1 MATTRSAAA
10 GHASWPAL
18 AIDPAAS
25 LTAALVAVVAA
36 AAALAGWFPLAFSI
50 AIVFLFAG
58 PHNWL
63 EVRYFMTRMPA
74 RWGRLQ
80 GFFSLG
86 IAGVVGLTA
95 AMVALP
101 TVARALGDDP
111 ETWRLVLAIW
121 NSAFVL
127 WAAALAA
134 IRRGQNPRRE
144 WPWLWPAAFGLV
156 AAAWLWPVGWG
167 IGLVYL
173 HPLLALAFFD
183 AEIGRRRPELR
194 ATYRRCL
201 LAVPVALVV
210 LAWRLGGAADLA
222 GADVLTA
229 QITRHAGAG
238 IVPRLSTHFL
248 VAAHTFLEMLHYGV
262 WCFGLPL
269 LALGARPWR
278 LAGVPLARRSAAW
291 RRGLVAVMVA
301 GGLVVTAFW
310 AGFLVDYPLTRSI
323 YFTVA
328 LAHVLAEVPFLLRE
342 A

>member
-10 GHASWPAL
+10 GHVSWPAL
-18 AIDPAAS
+18 AVDPAAS

-36 AAALAGWFPLAFSI
+36 AAALAGWFPIAFSI

-63 EVRYFMTRMPA
+63 EARYFMTRMPA

-86 IAGVVGLTA
+86 I
-95 AMVALP
+95 
-101 TVARALGDDP
+101 
-111 ETWRLVLAIW
+111 
-121 NSAFVL
+121 
-127 WAAALAA
+127 
-134 IRRGQNPRRE
+134 
-144 WPWLWPAAFGLV
+144 
-156 AAAWLWPVGWG
+156 
-167 IGLVYL
+167 
-173 HPLLALAFFD
+173 
-183 AEIGRRRPELR
+183 
-194 ATYRRCL
+194 
-201 LAVPVALVV
+201 
-210 LAWRLGGAADLA
+210 A

-310 AGFLVDYPLTRSI
+310 AGFFVDYPLTRSI